1 MPGRRAIIDIDG
13 VFRYL
18 SRDLRT
24 VERALVSSLASPVPI
39 IPVVGKHITLSGGK
53 RFRPAS
59 LLLVTTPDGRTAAG
73 VSIQWR

>member
-53 RFRPAS
+53 RVRPAI
-59 LLLVTTPDGRTAAG
+59 LLLTADACGYRDPGGR
-73 VSIQWR
+73 